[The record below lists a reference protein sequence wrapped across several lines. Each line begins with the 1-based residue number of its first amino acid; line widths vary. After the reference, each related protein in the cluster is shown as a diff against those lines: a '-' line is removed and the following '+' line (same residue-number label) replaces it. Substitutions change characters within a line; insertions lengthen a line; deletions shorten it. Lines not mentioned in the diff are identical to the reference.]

1 MITVEQIKDKISY
14 KLQWNKNVWE
24 SAPETASLKES
35 ELERIKTC
43 QEHLDEVAFLVI
55 MHEIRHAI
63 NMGKKY
69 DLNAPGSFL
78 DLELTEKDN
87 LYKLIN
93 EYDTRP
99 GFNHTTLGDTI
110 VQQTLK
116 ELGYTTKI
124 PTSDELRDIEKKEII
139 AEENYHKNYTD
150 ANLHMQ
156 YLEAEKNS
164 RLAKAMAGY
173 APFDSGLPHTTSIPS
188 VIVSYYKNI
197 EQDMKQNIEQELEQ
211 SDMIR

>member
-1 MITVEQIKDKISY
+1 
-14 KLQWNKNVWE
+14 
-24 SAPETASLKES
+24 
-35 ELERIKTC
+35 
-43 QEHLDEVAFLVI
+43 
-55 MHEIRHAI
+55 
-63 NMGKKY
+63 MGKKY

-156 YLEAEKNS
+156 YLEAQKNS
-164 RLAKAMAGY
+164 RLAKAMAVY